1 MKAEGMTTA
10 ATTRNVTR
18 RERRRTL
25 RRGRRLL
32 AMATVCLLLGTTSL
46 LAILA
51 IQGGNARR
59 EAAEAAS
66 HEAAQA
72 EWMPAEQKRV
82 LERARAYNR
91 VLARSSQHAI
101 GSITDQKTG
110 AVDFAAKADKDYWN
124 TLKDPQGVMG
134 TVRIP
139 RIGVA
144 LPIRHGSDETA
155 LANGAGH
162 LYGTSLPIG
171 GRNTHTVVTAHRGV
185 PDKELFT
192 RLDEMRRGDVF
203 YLTVAGRTIAYKV
216 VRITTTDPSDTS
228 LVRIQQGRDLA
239 TLLTC
244 TPYGVNTQR
253 LLVTGERA
261 AIPKEAPRLKD
272 APRDMKPVWV
282 GVGVGAFVLTVGLI
296 IIPARPTIVGGHLK
310 RRA

>member
-1 MKAEGMTTA
+1 
-10 ATTRNVTR
+10 
-18 RERRRTL
+18 
-25 RRGRRLL
+25 
-32 AMATVCLLLGTTSL
+32 MATVCLLLGITPL

-91 VLARSSQHAI
+91 VLARSGQHAI

-110 AVDFAAKADKDYWN
+110 AVDFAAKADKEYWA
-124 TLKDPQGVMG
+124 TLKGAQGVMG

-139 RIGVA
+139 RIGVT
-144 LPIRHGSDETA
+144 LPIRHGSDESA

-162 LYGTSLPIG
+162 LYGTSLPVG
-171 GRNTHTVVTAHRGV
+171 GKDTHTVITAHRGV

-192 RLDEMRRGDVF
+192 RLDEMRKGDVF
-203 YLTVAGRTIAYKV
+203 YLAAAGRTIAYKV
-216 VRITTTDPSDTS
+216 VRTDTVDPQDTS
-228 LVRIQQGRDLA
+228 QVRIRKGRDLA

-253 LLVTGERA
+253 LLVTGERVRM
-261 AIPKEAPRLKD
+261 PEDAPRPEG

-282 GVGVGAFVLTVGLI
+282 GLGVGAFVLTVGLI

>member
-1 MKAEGMTTA
+1 MTRHA
-10 ATTRNVTR
+10 AR
-18 RERRRTL
+18 R
-25 RRGRRLL
+25 RRGRGLL
-32 AMATVCLLLGTTSL
+32 VCAVACMLLGL
-46 LAILA
+46 LPLTGILA
-51 IQGGNARR
+51 AQGANARQQAAA
-59 EAAEAAS
+59 AAEQERAS
-66 HEAAQA
+66 ERRT
-72 EWMPAEQKRV
+72 PAEQRRA

-91 VLARSSQHAI
+91 ALARSGQHAI
-101 GSITDQKTG
+101 GSIADGRTGKTD
-110 AVDFAAKADKDYWN
+110 FSAKADKDYWN
-124 TLKDPQGVMG
+124 TLKGPQGVMG

-139 RIGVA
+139 RIGVT
-144 LPIRHGSDETA
+144 LPIRHGSDKTA

-261 AIPKEAPRLKD
+261 AIPKEAPHPDD

-282 GVGVGAFVLTVGLI
+282 GVGVGAFVLAAGLAV
-296 IIPARPTIVGGHLK
+296 IPTRPTTTGGHISR

>member
-1 MKAEGMTTA
+1 MTA
-10 ATTRNVTR
+10 AATRGSTR

-32 AMATVCLLLGTTSL
+32 VMATVCLLLGVTPL

-51 IQGGNARR
+51 VQGANARR
-59 EAAEAAS
+59 EAAEAAR
-66 HEAAQA
+66 HETAQT

-82 LERARAYNR
+82 LEQARAYNR
-91 VLARSSQHAI
+91 ALARSGQHAI
-101 GSITDQKTG
+101 GSITNPQTG
-110 AVDFAAKADKDYWN
+110 TVDFSAKADKEYWN
-124 TLKDPQGVMG
+124 ALKGAQGIMG

-139 RIGVA
+139 RIGVTLA
-144 LPIRHGSDETA
+144 IRHGSDEAA

-162 LYGTSLPIG
+162 LYGTSLPVG
-171 GRNTHTVVTAHRGV
+171 GKSTHTVITAHRGV

-192 RLDEMRRGDVF
+192 RLDEVRKGDVF
-203 YLTVAGRTIAYKV
+203 YLTAAGRTLAYKV
-216 VRITTTDPSDTS
+216 VRTDTVDPQDTS
-228 LVRIQQGRDLA
+228 KVRIQKGRDLA

-261 AIPKEAPRLKD
+261 AMPKDAPRLED

-282 GVGVGAFVLTVGLI
+282 GVGVGMLVLTLGLI
-296 IIPARPTIVGGHLK
+296 IIPARPTIIGGHLK

>member
-1 MKAEGMTTA
+1 
-10 ATTRNVTR
+10 
-18 RERRRTL
+18 
-25 RRGRRLL
+25 
-32 AMATVCLLLGTTSL
+32 MATVCLLLGITPL

-91 VLARSSQHAI
+91 VLARSGQHAI

-110 AVDFAAKADKDYWN
+110 AVDFAAKADKEYWA
-124 TLKDPQGVMG
+124 TLKGAQGVMG

-139 RIGVA
+139 RIGVT
-144 LPIRHGSDETA
+144 LPIRHGSDESA

-162 LYGTSLPIG
+162 LYGTSLPVG
-171 GRNTHTVVTAHRGV
+171 GKDTHTVITAHRGV

-192 RLDEMRRGDVF
+192 RLDEMRKGDVF
-203 YLTVAGRTIAYKV
+203 YLAAAGRTIAYKV
-216 VRITTTDPSDTS
+216 VRTDTVDPQDTS
-228 LVRIQQGRDLA
+228 QVRIRKGRDLA

-253 LLVTGERA
+253 LLVTGERVRM
-261 AIPKEAPRLKD
+261 PKDAPRPED

-282 GVGVGAFVLTVGLI
+282 GLGVGAFVLTVGLI